1 MNNVLIYGNGK
12 SRLDFK
18 PRKFENISTWGCN
31 RIYRENIHV
40 DNLVAVDYIRQHE
53 IIKDNYTDSTLWF
66 SDWHELPKEFI
77 DKPAWGSRYI
87 ELLKLGFEEDEIFEN
102 DKGSKYRCV
111 VRGKN
116 PNTAMSKFINSVDD
130 GMSKDTVKQLKHK
143 CMRNTGLY
151 ISWITGKEKINDI
164 NEFEKNSSGSTSM
177 YFACKQGAKNIYLL
191 GFDLATL
198 HKPLS
203 NVHLFSDYNKGF
215 DSTMWQNQMKTVMR
229 KFKNVNFYWVSQE
242 EHKDKFQGISNLE
255 FITIEDLNK
264 WIDQTQ

>member
-53 IIKDNYTDSTLWF
+53 IIQDNYTDSTLWF
-66 SDWHELPKEFI
+66 SDWHELPKRFI

-87 ELLKLGFEEDEIFEN
+87 ELLKLGFDKDQIFEN
-102 DKGSKYRCV
+102 SKVGKTCCV

-116 PNTAMSKFINSVDD
+116 PFTALQKFYNMDKP
-130 GMSKDTVKQLKHK
+130 KDEGEIEALKHK

-151 ISWITGKEKINDI
+151 ISWITGKEDI
-164 NEFEKNSSGSTSM
+164 
-177 YFACKQGAKNIYLL
+177 
-191 GFDLATL
+191 
-198 HKPLS
+198 
-203 NVHLFSDYNKGF
+203 
-215 DSTMWQNQMKTVMR
+215 
-229 KFKNVNFYWVSQE
+229 
-242 EHKDKFQGISNLE
+242 
-255 FITIEDLNK
+255 
-264 WIDQTQ
+264 IDIDEQRDRDWETFVEQ